1 MRRKTD
7 LIKVLLVED
16 QEVIREGI
24 KKLIEND
31 SEITVVGLAG
41 DGRTA
46 LKLCKNY
53 QPDVVLMDI
62 VMPECDGIEATSL
75 IKSKYPHIKIL
86 ILTSFCDDGN
96 TREALKNGADGYISK
111 DINPEAL
118 KNAIKNIH
126 SGLTVMD
133 KSLFI
138 STFKKDIFNKE
149 ELLASNS
156 IKKIFLTEKERQI
169 IKLIVYGKSNKEIA
183 KEIELSEGRVRNIIS
198 EILTKFEVK
207 DRTQLAVIAIKK
219 EVI

>member
-1 MRRKTD
+1 
-7 LIKVLLVED
+7 
-16 QEVIREGI
+16 
-24 KKLIEND
+24 
-31 SEITVVGLAG
+31 
-41 DGRTA
+41 
-46 LKLCKNY
+46 
-53 QPDVVLMDI
+53 
-62 VMPECDGIEATSL
+62 
-75 IKSKYPHIKIL
+75 
-86 ILTSFCDDGN
+86 
-96 TREALKNGADGYISK
+96 
-111 DINPEAL
+111 
-118 KNAIKNIH
+118 
-126 SGLTVMD
+126 MD

-156 IKKIFLTEKERQI
+156 IKNIFLTEKERQI

>member
-1 MRRKTD
+1 M
-7 LIKVLLVED
+7 IKVLLVED